1 MRFGICP
8 LSVTPLRTAP
18 AHKSE
23 MASQLLFGELVE
35 IMDRKGRQW
44 LKVRCIHDNFVA
56 WADTSQITEIT
67 PSEFGNIQENYAF
80 SLELVQAAMGH
91 NHFIPITIGAR
102 LPNFDGLNFKLG
114 ALQFTYSG
122 QAVGASELKEEAAFL
137 LKMAKRYL
145 NAPFVWGGRSPFGID
160 SAGLVQVLFAMIG
173 HQLPRDPAA
182 QIDIGTTIDFVE
194 QVQAG
199 DLAFFENKNGRI
211 FHVGLVMEDQAII
224 HAHGCVRI
232 DRLDHYGIYNEATKR
247 YTHKLRLCKRIL
259 PHSPSTNSS
268 SVLGKVVLDNQV
280 ELF

>member
-8 LSVTPLRTAP
+8 LSVAPLRAAP
-18 AHKSE
+18 SHKSE

-35 IMDRKGRQW
+35 VMERKGRQW
-44 LKVRCIHDNFVA
+44 LKVRCVHDNFVA
-56 WADTSQITEIT
+56 WAATNQLTELT
-67 PSEFGNIQENYAF
+67 PSEFESIQENFAF
-80 SLELVQAAMGH
+80 GLELVQAAMGY

-114 ALQFTYSG
+114 EMQFTYSG
-122 QAVGASELKEEAAFL
+122 QAVASSDLKKQAGFL
-137 LKMAKRYL
+137 IKMAKRYL

-160 SAGLVQVLFAMIG
+160 GSGLVQVLFSMTG

-182 QIDIGTTIDFVE
+182 QIEIGQTIDFVE

-224 HAHGCVRI
+224 HAHGQVRI
-232 DRLDHYGIYNEATKR
+232 DRLDHYGIFNEETKR

-259 PHSPSTNSS
+259 PGINKENTTSTSQKE
-268 SVLGKVVLDNQV
+268 VFDNQV

>member
-8 LSVTPLRTAP
+8 LSVAALRTAP
-18 AHKSE
+18 SHKSE

-35 IMDRKGRQW
+35 IMERKGRQW

-56 WADTSQITEIT
+56 WADNNQITEVT
-67 PSEFGNIQENYAF
+67 PSEFNSIQEHFAF
-80 SLELVQAAMGH
+80 GLELVQAAMGH

-114 ALQFTYSG
+114 EMQFTYSG
-122 QAVGASELKEEAAFL
+122 QAISSTELKQESAFL

-145 NAPFVWGGRSPFGID
+145 NAPFLWGGRSPFGID
-160 SAGLVQVLFAMIG
+160 SAGFVQVLFSMIG
-173 HQLPRDPAA
+173 HLLPRDPAA
-182 QIDIGTTIDFVE
+182 QIEFGSTIDFVE
-194 QVQAG
+194 QVQPG

-211 FHVGLVMEDQAII
+211 FHVGLIMEDQAII
-224 HAHGCVRI
+224 HAHGQVRI
-232 DRLDHYGIYNEATKR
+232 DRLDHYGIYNEETKK

-259 PHSPSTNSS
+259 PNLPVTN
-268 SVLGKVVLDNQV
+268 VATIPQKAIFDNQV

>member
-8 LSVTPLRTAP
+8 LSVAPLRTA
-18 AHKSE
+18 ASHKSE

-67 PSEFGNIQENYAF
+67 PSEFESIQENYAF

-91 NHFIPITIGAR
+91 NHFVPIMIGSR

-114 ALQFTYSG
+114 EMQFTYSG
-122 QAVGASELKEEAAFL
+122 QAVGVAELKGTSTFL

-160 SAGLVQVLFAMIG
+160 SAGFVQVLFAMTG
-173 HQLPRDPAA
+173 HDLPRDPAA
-182 QIDIGTTIDFVE
+182 QIEIGRTIDFVE

-224 HAHGCVRI
+224 HAHGSVRI

-259 PHSPSTNSS
+259 ANSPSSKIS
-268 SVLGKVVLDNQV
+268 SVPQKAVMDNQV